1 MLSVL
6 IDLDQFE
13 IIEKIGE
20 GSCSVVYSV
29 QKIETKEYFAAKISK
44 NECKTFQ
51 DQHSFFEEI
60 ASYSQIQAP
69 SVIKM
74 FGFNLRNFQG
84 EPFPTIIVEYMPN
97 KSLSDLLKNE
107 DDILSSKKY
116 RCYRCFL
123 LLLLLKLIE
132 IICEKI
138 MC

>member
-1 MLSVL
+1 MF

-20 GSCSVVYSV
+20 GPCSVVYSV

-74 FGFNLRNFQG
+74 VGFNLRNFKG
-84 EPFPTIIVEYMPN
+84 EPFPTIIFEYMPN

-107 DDILSSKKY
+107 DDIPSSKKY
-116 RCYRCFL
+116 RCYRCFFFF
-123 LLLLLKLIE
+123 IE
-132 IICEKI
+132 IN
-138 MC
+138 